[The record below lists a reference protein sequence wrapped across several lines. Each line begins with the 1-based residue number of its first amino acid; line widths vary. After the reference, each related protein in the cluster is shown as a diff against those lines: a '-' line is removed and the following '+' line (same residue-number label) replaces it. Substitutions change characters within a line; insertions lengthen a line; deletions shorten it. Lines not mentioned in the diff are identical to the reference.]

1 MWSMGPSR
9 PRHQQG
15 AALIG
20 WTTTPSPSLAEGR
33 LPETFG
39 GWSEGR
45 LPRAGLVTLHSGDPG
60 LRLGDT
66 TVPPA
71 ESRLIRPAHAVLE
84 SAARAEKSR
93 GGAPNGA

>member
-1 MWSMGPSR
+1 MP
-9 PRHQQG
+9 
-15 AALIG
+15 L
-20 WTTTPSPSLAEGR
+20 PSLAEGR

-66 TVPPA
+66 TVPPP
-71 ESRLIRPAHAVLE
+71 RV
-84 SAARAEKSR
+84 
-93 GGAPNGA
+93 G